1 MEIKPNN
8 LFDMKIIIISS
19 IVANLIL
26 GFFLYKTLKKLKAI
40 KGAHQENDGPL
51 SSGSDLFNDLTKSK
65 DLFRKL
71 KKEIHPDRFIGN
83 DELHQYAQECMM
95 ELGKVEHSYTSMM
108 ILVEEMKKKG
118 FPFSEEFQ
126 KNHN

>member
-1 MEIKPNN
+1 MKY
-8 LFDMKIIIISS
+8 LFITSIAANIILLFLFLRLLKMNKLLRSS
-19 IVANLIL
+19 QPLN
-26 GFFLYKTLKKLKAI
+26 
-40 KGAHQENDGPL
+40 EGPL
-51 SSGSDLFNDLTKSK
+51 STGTDLFNDLTKSNE
-65 DLFRKL
+65 LYRKL
-71 KKEIHPDRFIGN
+71 KREMHPDKFIGN
-83 DELHQYAQECMM
+83 EELRQYAENQMM